1 MAFLAVPDYFSTRAP
16 AVTPQA
22 ARAAIQPQATGYAA
36 PSQALTPSSGSGG
49 PYTMG
54 GYGAPA
60 PPKPTR
66 QVVNEPGYFGGQA
79 PAVNSALAR
88 MLDPSYMD
96 VSTTDRDINPM
107 VQTIDKYGQQTA
119 RLAQAQ
125 AAERAAADGTLG
137 TGGFANESQQI
148 FEQSREKAGE
158 QIAGLVNEKSRERQA
173 QIMQALQL
181 GGELLDS
188 QMKANLERELADLQ
202 NEQEYNK
209 LGLGYADLGLR
220 DKLGTGDL
228 NVRNRGLD
236 IQSEL
241 GQGDLSLR
249 RYLGD
254 RGFDLQ
260 GRELDQNN
268 NQFYDRL
275 GFDRSSFEADLNWRI
290 ANGLTQY

>member
-1 MAFLAVPDYFSTRAP
+1 MAFLAVPNYLNPPRA
-16 AVTPQA
+16 Q
-22 ARAAIQPQATGYAA
+22 
-36 PSQALTPSSGSGG
+36 
-49 PYTMG
+49 
-54 GYGAPA
+54 APA
-60 PPKPTR
+60 PAPAPAPQSFAAPAQQLRASVSSAPAYQTGGFNMAPPAAPKR
-66 QVVNEPGYFGGQA
+66 QVVNEPGYFGNQA
-79 PAVNSALAR
+79 PAVNAVLSR

-96 VSTTDRDINPM
+96 VNTTDRDINPL
-107 VQTIDKYGQQTA
+107 VQTIDRQGQQTA
-119 RLAQAQ
+119 RMAQAA

-148 FEQSREKAGE
+148 FEKSREAAGG
-158 QIAGLVNEKSRERQA
+158 QIAGVVAQKSQERQA

-181 GGELLDS
+181 GGNLLDS
-188 QMKANLERELADLQ
+188 QMKMNLERELADLQ
-202 NEQEYNK
+202 AAGEYQK

-275 GFDRSSFEADLNWRI
+275 GFDRASFESMMNYNVAGRL
-290 ANGLTQY
+290 AGY